1 VSFDLRFSSSYSPN
15 HPKSTISLQTYLF
28 FLKDFAKNH
37 LVLVNMGSK
46 RVDLRFTREQVDDFN
61 TQGFKLCFAAGV
73 ANNPKYNVIAW
84 CDSKLT
90 I

>member
-1 VSFDLRFSSSYSPN
+1 
-15 HPKSTISLQTYLF
+15 
-28 FLKDFAKNH
+28 
-37 LVLVNMGSK
+37 MGSK